1 MTGSAFTVRTIG
13 SEQADRELAALVAA
27 GEDLTEFNQAFGL
40 LLESNTIDRFDRET
54 DPDGVKWTPSGR
66 AIADGGKTLTLS
78 ARLKGS
84 IGNEATASQ
93 IVVGTNVAYAG
104 VHQDGFK
111 GTQKVGPHKRVIS
124 QAFGRR
130 LRSPVEVAIPGF
142 SREMDIP
149 RRAFL
154 GLGAED
160 RSDGAAL
167 FTDFFAGKAP
177 GLFDGGHP

>member
-1 MTGSAFTVRTIG
+1 MTGASFTVSTIG
-13 SEQADRELAALVAA
+13 NEQADRELAALIAA

-40 LLESNTIDRFDRET
+40 ILESNTIDRFDRET
-54 DPDGVKWTPSGR
+54 DPEGARWTPSDR
-66 AIADGGKTLTLS
+66 AIEEGGKTLTDS

-84 IGNEATASQ
+84 MGNEASASQ
-93 IVVGTNVAYAG
+93 IVVGTNVIYAG

-111 GTQKVGPHKRVIS
+111 GTQKVAPHKRRIS

-130 LRSPVEVAIPGF
+130 LQSPIEVAVPGF
-142 SREMDIP
+142 SRQMDIA

-160 RSDGAAL
+160 RSDGAEL
-167 FTDFFAGKAP
+167 FADFFAGKAP

>member
-1 MTGSAFTVRTIG
+1 MTGASFTVRTIG
-13 SEQADRELAALVAA
+13 NEQADREIAALIAA

-40 LLESNTIDRFDRET
+40 ILESNTIDRFDRET
-54 DPDGVKWTPSGR
+54 DPDGAKWAPSAR
-66 AIADGGKTLTLS
+66 AIAEGGKTLTDT

-84 IGNEATASQ
+84 ITHDATASEIQ
-93 IVVGTNVAYAG
+93 VGTNTKYGG
-104 VHQDGFK
+104 VHQFGFS
-111 GTQKVGPHKRVIS
+111 GTQKVGPHKRRIS

-130 LRSPVEVAIPGF
+130 LQSPVEVAIPGF
-142 SREMDIP
+142 SRKMDMP
-149 RRAFL
+149 VRAYL

-160 RSDGAAL
+160 RSDGAEL